1 MKTVCTILTAIL
13 LCGLYSVHANGQEKK
28 DETYVIVEDMPEF
41 PGGEE
46 ALRKYISEHV
56 NYPEIAKKNG
66 IQGKVY
72 VSFQVSKD
80 GSVKDARV
88 ARGVDP
94 SLDKEA
100 LRVIKNM
107 PKWKPGKQ
115 RGEPVNVAYTL
126 PIQFKLDDDNAEKG
140 DKKSKITH
148 EDQEGK
154 PVFYI
159 VEDMPEFPGGE
170 NALREYISNH
180 VKYPEI
186 AKKNGIQGKVFI
198 SFVVSKD
205 GSVTDAKVARGV
217 DPSLDKEALRVI
229 KSLPDF
235 KPGKQR
241 GELVSVS
248 YTVPVNFVLDT
259 SKQKKEN

>member
-13 LCGLYSVHANGQEKK
+13 LCSLYSVQVNAQEKK
-28 DETYVIVEDMPEF
+28 DETYFIVEDMPEF
-41 PGGEE
+41 PGGED

-72 VSFQVSKD
+72 VSFQISKD
-80 GSVKDARV
+80 GSVTHAKV
-88 ARGVDP
+88 IRGVDP

-107 PKWKPGKQ
+107 PKWKPGTQ

-126 PIQFKLDDDNAEKG
+126 PIQFKLDGDKEKG
-140 DKKSKITH
+140 DKNSKVAH
-148 EDQEGK
+148 QDKDGE

-170 NALREYISNH
+170 NALREYIANH

-205 GSVTDAKVARGV
+205 GRVTDAKVARGV

-229 KSLPDF
+229 KNLPDF

-241 GELVSVS
+241 GKLVNVC
-248 YTVPVNFVLDT
+248 YTVPVNFVLDG